1 MSKLVSKAAVRGIVR
16 LGNILIPGDGDQMPS
31 YEEYGG
37 YEHIDDLLEHA
48 PPSDI
53 GDLGLLLSILSIMP
67 KFVLV
72 WLVNNMAASHSKGNG
87 LWVLMRQLDMGIR
100 GIVLSTYYTEKG
112 GASFS
117 GKPPL
122 EGIDYSITRMED

>member
-1 MSKLVSKAAVRGIVR
+1 MSKILSKAAVRGIVR

-37 YEHIDDLLEHA
+37 YEHVDELLEHA

-53 GDLGLLLSILSIMP
+53 GDLGLLLSILSVMP

-72 WLVNNMAASHSKGNG
+72 WLVKKMSVSHAKGNG
-87 LWVLMRQLDMGIR
+87 PWILLRQLDMGIR
-100 GIVLSTYYTEKG
+100 GIVLSTYYTEKS
-112 GASFS
+112 GASFT
-117 GKPPL
+117 GTPPL
-122 EGIDYSITRMED
+122 DGIDYSITRMED